1 MTYLDDAKS
10 ALGYSATEA
19 KRDNHKTFAI
29 AALADE
35 QRTANLI
42 AIMNSARIGSV
53 KQNEIRDI
61 VLARLDVPNTQLTVF
76 DEEED

>member
-1 MTYLDDAKS
+1 MTYLNDAKN

-42 AIMNSARIGSV
+42 ALMNSSETSGVDRIR
-53 KQNEIRDI
+53 IMHM
-61 VLARLDVPNTQLTVF
+61 VLENLDVPRPQLSDF
-76 DEEED
+76 AEDED

>member
-1 MTYLDDAKS
+1 MTYLDDAKN

-42 AIMNSARIGSV
+42 AFANGGAATAVDRIR
-53 KQNEIRDI
+53 IRDI
-61 VLARLDVPNTQLTVF
+61 VLERLNVPNPQLPDF
-76 DEEED
+76 DEDED

>member
-1 MTYLDDAKS
+1 MTYVERAESSLSYTMNDQIINGQKVL
-10 ALGYSATEA
+10 AL
-19 KRDNHKTFAI
+19 
-29 AALADE
+29 AAQADE

-53 KQNEIRDI
+53 KQNQIRDI
-61 VLARLDVPNTQLTVF
+61 ILERLGVPNTELTVF